1 MREQE
6 KEKLRKIFISL
17 HQPTIKLINK
27 RIEKEF
33 ALIKN
38 QIERGFPLDAVL
50 NGNMILQREGIKS
63 YVELYY
69 TYLFENVIDF
79 IEENFDDSDDEDD
92 DDSDDDD
99 DDEVEDDSNTSIE
112 SNE

>member
-6 KEKLRKIFISL
+6 KEKLRKIFNSL
-17 HQPTIKLINK
+17 HKPTITLINK

-33 ALIKN
+33 KLIKN
-38 QIERGFPLDAVL
+38 QIERGLSLDAVL
-50 NGNMILQREGIKS
+50 DGNMILQREGIKS

-69 TYLFENVIDF
+69 TYLFENVINF
-79 IEENFDDSDDEDD
+79 IEDNFEDSDDDDD

-99 DDEVEDDSNTSIE
+99 EDDEDEK
-112 SNE
+112 

>member
-17 HQPTIKLINK
+17 HKPTITLINK

-33 ALIKN
+33 KLIKN

-50 NGNMILQREGIKS
+50 NENMILQREGIKS

-79 IEENFDDSDDEDD
+79 IEENFDSDDEDD
-92 DDSDDDD
+92 DDE
-99 DDEVEDDSNTSIE
+99 DEVEDDSNTSTE